1 MWSISQCGDT
11 FCTQVNCV
19 FLQGNALKVSF
30 YNSFA
35 FQCYWFFSSKIV
47 PSCHALQWKCTKEA
61 IHDKKRRKEVFCA
74 ISKVQKRRSHSEEA
88 FGKLF
93 IWCVQLCVRVCTFVC
108 VCVCTVVCV
117 CVCVCTF
124 VCVCVCVC
132 VYSCVVCV
140 CVCAC
145 AQSPYL
151 LHTFIVQLELFL
163 LFELCR
169 VCGKTFD

>member
-74 ISKVQKRRSHSEEA
+74 ISKVQKRRSHSD
-88 FGKLF
+88 KT
-93 IWCVQLCVRVCTFVC
+93 VHMNVC
-108 VCVCTVVCV
+108 VKL
-117 CVCVCTF
+117 
-124 VCVCVCVC
+124 CVCVCVC
-132 VYSCVVCV
+132 V
-140 CVCAC
+140 
-145 AQSPYL
+145 QS
-151 LHTFIVQLELFL
+151 HTLTTIYYISLYGTWIISFLNVTQNVQLAWSKHWAL
-163 LFELCR
+163 LGQPTNAQKQVPE
-169 VCGKTFD
+169 G